1 MKVNSTA
8 MIDKEKCIGCGLC
21 CKDCP
26 SHIIELKEG
35 KANVM
40 SEKCLKCGH
49 CVAICPQNAVTI
61 IEYDMSEIQEIEKDG
76 YILGHYKLMKH
87 LMSRRSIRQYK
98 NIQVESEKIDRI
110 IEAGRYTPT
119 GRNKQGVR
127 YIVIQNSIPILEEAG
142 NSI

>member
-119 GRNKQGVR
+119 GRNKQGVGTLLFR
-127 YIVIQNSIPILEEAG
+127 IVFLYWRKLTNSI
-142 NSI
+142 